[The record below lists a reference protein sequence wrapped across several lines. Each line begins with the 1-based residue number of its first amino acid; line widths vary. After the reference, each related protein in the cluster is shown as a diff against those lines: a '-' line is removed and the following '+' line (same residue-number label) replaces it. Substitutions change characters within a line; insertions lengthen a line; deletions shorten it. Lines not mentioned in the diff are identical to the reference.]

1 MEFTLMA
8 DHPVEKTKTNPI
20 FLRPK
25 ISQKIE
31 KIKEEH
37 RDQRIKISEEPIGLE
52 PIIYYQE
59 FIQLWNKARA
69 ACQDDFIHERF
80 YTTDKPSKSLYNF
93 VEGADSRLIYQA
105 FRADNMTQNCISDLK
120 LGAKNKVLEA
130 KVYRKWINRNLPK
143 TTPTDYCCILID
155 REVDLELYIQH
166 LKSLYYT
173 DPKAIFFHSAA
184 QSKQIWAPMIFPTL
198 VNYIGCL
205 TRVGNIRDVGNPN
218 TSQSKIRRLDVENL
232 NGDVVEVTLWDEMEI
247 DFSREE
253 FKNMEQPVIFAVSS
267 YKANIYGGI
276 QLSGTPVTHYYFN
289 PDIPDLEE
297 LRNQQKQISNQHAT
311 IAESRWIQGGNG
323 EAYCVNHEPQK
334 TATCLYNF
342 KEDIMD
348 QLVTALVT
356 FFTPNANVLT
366 GKSCTQLVK
375 KYGTPDPR
383 EFPKEIL
390 SLNGQTH
397 IFQIHYNPSC
407 VKGRVDFY
415 FDDILDKPLRI
426 VGPSG
431 IQARP
436 TVTPLPT
443 TPGTDPQPIAS
454 IGAGPCTTEG
464 QPSDTQDPVG
474 ETTTKTTKRGLFP
487 EESA

>member
-1 MEFTLMA
+1 MSY
-8 DHPVEKTKTNPI
+8 N
-20 FLRPK
+20 
-25 ISQKIE
+25 Q
-31 KIKEEH
+31 
-37 RDQRIKISEEPIGLE
+37 LE
-52 PIIYYQE
+52 
-59 FIQLWNKARA
+59 
-69 ACQDDFIHERF
+69 
-80 YTTDKPSKSLYNF
+80 S
-93 VEGADSRLIYQA
+93 
-105 FRADNMTQNCISDLK
+105 
-120 LGAKNKVLEA
+120 
-130 KVYRKWINRNLPK
+130 KVYRK
-143 TTPTDYCCILID
+143 
-155 REVDLELYIQH
+155 VSQG
-166 LKSLYYT
+166 
-173 DPKAIFFHSAA
+173 
-184 QSKQIWAPMIFPTL
+184 KQKQPTL
-198 VNYIGCL
+198 TDYIGCL

-297 LRNQQKQISNQHAT
+297 LRNQ
-311 IAESRWIQGGNG
+311 
-323 EAYCVNHEPQK
+323 
-334 TATCLYNF
+334 YNF

-436 TVTPLPT
+436 T
-443 TPGTDPQPIAS
+443 AS